1 MICSPPE
8 FQKKK
13 KTYLPTQGR
22 KILNKEGNNTL
33 LANLKGY
40 LQNLLLIWF
49 HFTSKCMPKRKYVF
63 LSILKS
69 LTGACT
75 NS

>member
-49 HFTSKCMPKRKYVF
+49 HFSITTSPASVCLNVSMFFSASSR
-63 LSILKS
+63 
-69 LTGACT
+69 A
-75 NS
+75 